1 VRRFYRN
8 AVVAERGGGFAIALD
23 GKPVRTPAK
32 ADLILPTRALAEAVA
47 DEWQGQGDDIRP
59 QSMCLTRLASTGID
73 RVGPQREAVIE
84 EIAAYAATDLVC
96 YRAEGPWE
104 LTKREDAAWRPLLD
118 WAARRYRARLRVAA
132 GVVPLDQSPAPLQRL
147 KRAAAAMDD
156 MTLTGLHH
164 ATAACGSLVIGLALA
179 EGHIDAA
186 RALELSL
193 VDETFQIERW
203 GEDGLQARRRENLRQ
218 DIASAARFMELCRR

>member
-1 VRRFYRN
+1 
-8 AVVAERGGGFAIALD
+8 
-23 GKPVRTPAK
+23 
-32 ADLILPTRALAEAVA
+32 
-47 DEWQGQGDDIRP
+47 
-59 QSMCLTRLASTGID
+59 
-73 RVGPQREAVIE
+73 
-84 EIAAYAATDLVC
+84 
-96 YRAEGPWE
+96 
-104 LTKREDAAWRPLLD
+104 
-118 WAARRYRARLRVAA
+118 
-132 GVVPLDQSPAPLQRL
+132 
-147 KRAAAAMDD
+147 MDD